1 MKGRF
6 ETIEKGM
13 KRFFM
18 DQSVLLFSYYDSA
31 TDPPRLL
38 DSYDQPA
45 EGASRSRSLAVS
57 NTPNSLSW

>member
-6 ETIEKGM
+6 ETIEKGT

-45 EGASRSRSLAVS
+45 EGGL
-57 NTPNSLSW
+57 TIKELSCE